1 MLRSYV
7 VVAIRNLRRQGF
19 YSFIN
24 IFGLTAGVLSSLFLL
39 LYIKD
44 ELSFDAFHKNADQ
57 IYRVGMHASIQ
68 DTKVDIC
75 QAMSPIGPTMKT
87 DFPEVENFVRI
98 NYPGREL
105 VTKEDQQFY
114 EEKFYFADSSFF
126 SVFSFQLVTGDP
138 RKALVAPNSIVLTES
153 IAKKYFGE
161 DDPLGKVIKTG
172 SEEWQ
177 RIVTGVMKDAPVNS
191 HFRPKALISYSSLPA
206 QGPSAWGNINDWVYL
221 QLATGTDPKIVE
233 ARSPAFMEKYT
244 GELFRQFNAKAD
256 FYLEPLLSIHLYSKN
271 EGQIEPGGDITS
283 FCRVKRCFSILPSAL
298 F

>member
-1 MLRSYV
+1 MLRSYI

-105 VTKEDQQFY
+105 VTKDDQQF
-114 EEKFYFADSSFF
+114 
-126 SVFSFQLVTGDP
+126 
-138 RKALVAPNSIVLTES
+138 
-153 IAKKYFGE
+153 
-161 DDPLGKVIKTG
+161 
-172 SEEWQ
+172 
-177 RIVTGVMKDAPVNS
+177 
-191 HFRPKALISYSSLPA
+191 
-206 QGPSAWGNINDWVYL
+206 
-221 QLATGTDPKIVE
+221 
-233 ARSPAFMEKYT
+233 
-244 GELFRQFNAKAD
+244 
-256 FYLEPLLSIHLYSKN
+256 
-271 EGQIEPGGDITS
+271 
-283 FCRVKRCFSILPSAL
+283 
-298 F
+298 